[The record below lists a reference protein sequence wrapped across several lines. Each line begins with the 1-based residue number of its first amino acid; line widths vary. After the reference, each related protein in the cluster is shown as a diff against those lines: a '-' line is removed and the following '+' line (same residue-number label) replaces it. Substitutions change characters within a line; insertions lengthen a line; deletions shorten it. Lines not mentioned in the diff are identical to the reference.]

1 MPQAGTMMIYLVA
14 ILTILTAISYQVY
27 LSAKTEALGFKAL
40 VAWLLFGALDIA
52 ALVGW
57 GIWALLQAGT

>member
-1 MPQAGTMMIYLVA
+1 
-14 ILTILTAISYQVY
+14 

-40 VAWLLFGALDIA
+40 LAWLLFAALDIA

-57 GIWALLQAGT
+57 GLWTLLQPGT